1 YIAPDAVRIN
11 EMVGWDTP
19 HSHNGYI
26 DLTLSLGL
34 LGLSLY
40 LAGCL
45 VAMRRAVGFLR
56 ADGARESMWPLAY
69 MSFTLLNQLSESSI
83 FASNTILWVLYVAA
97 ACSVTRVATADV
109 NSAMPFALGSDAIA
123 PDPDFI

>member
-1 YIAPDAVRIN
+1 
-11 EMVGWDTP
+11 MVGWDTP

-26 DLTLSLGL
+26 DLTLNLGL
-34 LGLSLY
+34 LGLCLY

-56 ADGARESMWPLAY
+56 ADGERESMWPLAY

-97 ACSVTRVATADV
+97 ACSVTGVASADV
-109 NSAMPFALGSDAIA
+109 NLPMPFAPGSDAIA
-123 PDPDFI
+123 PDPDLIAIKDCV